1 MAVHLSLAL
10 EQVGVLT
17 ESLETLMD
25 FDLPEGKT
33 ENEEDSDQVSI
44 SDRRKI
50 YELLPRPHLKYVH
63 GSVYEMATVN

>member
-1 MAVHLSLAL
+1 
-10 EQVGVLT
+10 
-17 ESLETLMD
+17 MD